1 MPLIYAA
8 LVKKLHLPVF
18 RRGTFMTNAKRFT
31 LKHSVLAV
39 LFMGN
44 AAYAAPACA
53 QMFGSKKTSPVEKV
67 EADAPH
73 VEVKTSIDSDKLTK
87 LARSNAPQSWAWFK
101 VNADNYLPKSLF
113 KFQGMID
120 GDPHNGN
127 YGPVVVNGKVK
138 WKSLDYDDAGTGP
151 FILDYAKL
159 LIAIKAVDSVKKVKA
174 STLMNLYLRGLRG
187 EAFDAP
193 PIISEFLNM
202 SAAEFRNLEVK
213 KAGKF
218 SVGDRLLNDGEK
230 STKITDKKLH
240 NLIMETFRRSLPE
253 GSEILD
259 VGGREKVGGGSGS
272 VDGEGGVLRFI
283 GLVKGKDGR
292 NSLYEL
298 KQDSDSGVGNY
309 QTQTVTL
316 QEVLNFNVLGKN
328 SNDTNFQ
335 EVHINIDGDKT
346 FVLRPKPLYFYD
358 YANKAKTN
366 SQFAE
371 FEALSMYNAWYKGYM
386 HGQQKG
392 AKEYLKALE
401 ADTDGKIMDGL
412 KDMTWGYL
420 EFLQT
425 FLPK

>member
-1 MPLIYAA
+1 M
-8 LVKKLHLPVF
+8 
-18 RRGTFMTNAKRFT
+18 
-31 LKHSVLAV
+31 S
-39 LFMGN
+39 
-44 AAYAAPACA
+44 
-53 QMFGSKKTSPVEKV
+53 SVEKV

-73 VEVKTSIDSDKLTK
+73 VEVKTSIDSDK
-87 LARSNAPQSWAWFK
+87 
-101 VNADNYLPKSLF
+101 
-113 KFQGMID
+113 
-120 GDPHNGN
+120 
-127 YGPVVVNGKVK
+127 
-138 WKSLDYDDAGTGP
+138 
-151 FILDYAKL
+151 
-159 LIAIKAVDSVKKVKA
+159 
-174 STLMNLYLRGLRG
+174 RGLRG
-187 EAFDAP
+187 EAYDAP

-202 SAAEFRNLEVK
+202 SAADFRNLEVK

-292 NSLYEL
+292 NTLYEL
-298 KQDSDSGVGNY
+298 KQDSDSGIGNY
-309 QTQTVTL
+309 QPQDLSL

-328 SNDTNFQ
+328 SKDTNFQ
-335 EVHINIDGDKT
+335 EVHINIQGDKT
-346 FVLRPKPLYFYD
+346 FMLRSKPMYFYD

-371 FEALSMYNAWYKGYM
+371 FEALSMYNAWYIGYM

-401 ADTDGKIMDGL
+401 ADTDGKIADGL